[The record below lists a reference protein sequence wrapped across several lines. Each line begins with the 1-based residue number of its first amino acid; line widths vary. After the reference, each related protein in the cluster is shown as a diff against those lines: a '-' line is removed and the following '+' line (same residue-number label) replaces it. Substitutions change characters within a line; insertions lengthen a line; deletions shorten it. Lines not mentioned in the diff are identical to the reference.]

1 MYDGWPSGAVVPI
14 SLFSLQETAG
24 SLTLIKTLWPG
35 GSMWLKFLQVSPEML
50 QNPLNKSLSSMN
62 VSCCSAIVLYY
73 LWLLLWLSEFIAI
86 ISQQPSDALG
96 QQSVTLLLGWRE
108 WKGHM
113 QWQGTQSSGQACGK
127 DDAIL
132 LPESWWDLDGGKRER
147 ERPRTRKGE
156 SELMKETG
164 HPVRAPKAKAPEMNG
179 RCSEQRP
186 GPSTWEG
193 DCTHSGR
200 KGRLHSQ

>member
-147 ERPRTRKGE
+147 ETAHKERGIRTDEGD
-156 SELMKETG
+156 
-164 HPVRAPKAKAPEMNG
+164 RAPCQSSKSQSTRDEWEMLRAAPGAKYL
-179 RCSEQRP
+179 RRWLYSQRP
-186 GPSTWEG
+186 
-193 DCTHSGR
+193 
-200 KGRLHSQ
+200 